1 MKFTIEQ
8 IAICPKNPIAAKK
21 LLTEIGAVDW
31 VEDHVVA
38 TGLVYDEHGMNEA
51 DLSFNYDIFAGKE
64 FEILNYTSGR
74 NWVDETTTN
83 RNVVSHLGMHCTA
96 DELLKWRK
104 FFRDRGIQ
112 IAQEVFTD
120 SHSNPAI
127 AGTRSYNYVIFDTR
141 KILGVDLKFIVRIEV
156 NDSV

>member
-1 MKFTIEQ
+1 
-8 IAICPKNPIAAKK
+8 
-21 LLTEIGAVDW
+21 
-31 VEDHVVA
+31 
-38 TGLVYDEHGMNEA
+38 
-51 DLSFNYDIFAGKE
+51 
-64 FEILNYTSGR
+64 
-74 NWVDETTTN
+74 
-83 RNVVSHLGMHCTA
+83 MHCTA

-127 AGTRSYNYVIFDTR
+127 AGKRSYNYVIFDTR

-156 NDSV
+156 NDSI